1 MHRVVDQRPVAQEPA
16 QVDDLQAQRVE
27 LLGLRV
33 GFERERWEV
42 FGEVRNLLDR
52 EYVGVF
58 SVLDRA
64 SAGSA
69 ILQAGEPRS
78 VYAGLRLRF

>member
-1 MHRVVDQRPVAQEPA
+1 M
-16 QVDDLQAQRVE
+16 
-27 LLGLRV
+27 
-33 GFERERWEV
+33 
-42 FGEVRNLLDR
+42 FGEFRNLLDE

-64 SAGSA
+64 PANAA